1 MGIGGSK
8 ISWELVVA
16 LKIILFLLAF
26 QHFRQHGGIKHCI
39 IKERVNNKLENW
51 DRKGK
56 ISSQRKKV

>member
-16 LKIILFLLAF
+16 LKILLAF
-26 QHFRQHGGIKHCI
+26 QQFRQHGGIKHCF
-39 IKERVNNKLENW
+39 IKEKVNNKLENW